1 MLSDNGSGGDEDEV
15 VEEQKQS
22 ISEWL
27 RLYTA
32 TELPAR
38 SEAQLPSAVQ
48 KRSRNWRR
56 V

>member
-15 VEEQKQS
+15 VEEQS